1 MMQARAGY
9 VMRAI
14 IPVLLFPVAAVALGG
29 CCVYKD
35 VDMNS
40 ADIRKRVSLFGGQV
54 SERIA
59 ESPFSHEVRRL
70 HIDTSEV
77 RNWKRMSV
85 STLFHSTIEQYNIA
99 VVDLNFLLEL
109 LDLLR
114 PSDEERRSTVQKA
127 LSNLEAGEL
136 EQTAH
141 LIGDIAER
149 LRATSGLPPTP
160 EQHRLK
166 SYNRGVKM

>member
-1 MMQARAGY
+1 MVQTRAGR
-9 VMRAI
+9 VVRAI
-14 IPVLLFPVAAVALGG
+14 IPILLFAVAAMALGG

-70 HIDTSEV
+70 HIDTPEV
-77 RNWKRMSV
+77 RKWKPMSV
-85 STLFHSTIEQYNIA
+85 STLFHSTIKEYNIA

-109 LDLLR
+109 LGLLR
-114 PSDEERRSTVQKA
+114 PSDEERRSIVQKA
-127 LSNLEAGEL
+127 LSNLQTGEL

-141 LIGDIAER
+141 LIADIAER
-149 LRATSGLPPTP
+149 LRAMSGLPPTP
-160 EQHRLK
+160 EQYRIK
-166 SYNRGVKM
+166 SYNRGIKM